1 VRKGSRAGATHS
13 PAVVNAGLAP
23 SLVALT
29 ATWAASVFTGLLLA
43 EVTASVSGSGGE
55 ENAAPSFVSLARA
68 TLGPAGSTVAL
79 GAQFLLQ
86 YLLLIAY
93 TSKGGEV
100 LSRFLILPPAAGAA
114 TFAAVL
120 GLFVGAASPAQLDAG
135 NGALL
140 ALLLLSFVLLLGD
153 ALPTVSPEALSA
165 VHWSAVLPALPVI
178 SLAFVYH
185 NVVPLTVRAVRG
197 HAPSLRFA
205 LFWGTALPLVMYAMW
220 EVAILGQPGLGMR
233 DARALATVDAFSL
246 LAVATSYLG
255 FSLSLSDM
263 LADLR
268 RGVQEA
274 PRAADV
280 QSTPPG
286 ALLAALLPPLA
297 AAVYFKDI
305 FISAL
310 ESAGL
315 FGALLLGGILPGVM
329 AISDRRRRRRAGEG
343 VGALSTP
350 GGDVAAAAVAAL
362 AGSIILADVL
372 GLLH

>member
-1 VRKGSRAGATHS
+1 M
-13 PAVVNAGLAP
+13 
-23 SLVALT
+23 
-29 ATWAASVFTGLLLA
+29 FTGLLLA
-43 EVTASVSGSGGE
+43 EVTASVSGSGE

-100 LSRFLILPPAAGAA
+100 LSRFLLLPPAAGAA
-114 TFAAVL
+114 SFAAVL
-120 GLFVGAASPAQLDAG
+120 GLFVGTVSPAQLDAG

-140 ALLLLSFVLLLGD
+140 GLLLVSFVLLLGD
-153 ALPTVSPEALSA
+153 ALPHVSPEALSA
-165 VHWSAVLPALPVI
+165 AHWSAVLPALPVI

-205 LFWGTALPLVMYAMW
+205 LFWGTALPLVMYALW
-220 EVAILGQPGLGMR
+220 EIAILGQPELGMR
-233 DARALATVDAFSL
+233 DARAQAAVDAFSL

-268 RGVQEA
+268 RGEEA
-274 PRAADV
+274 PRAAGV

-315 FGALLLGGILPGVM
+315 YGALLLGGILPGVM

-343 VGALSTP
+343 GGVLSTP

-372 GLLH
+372 GLLHD